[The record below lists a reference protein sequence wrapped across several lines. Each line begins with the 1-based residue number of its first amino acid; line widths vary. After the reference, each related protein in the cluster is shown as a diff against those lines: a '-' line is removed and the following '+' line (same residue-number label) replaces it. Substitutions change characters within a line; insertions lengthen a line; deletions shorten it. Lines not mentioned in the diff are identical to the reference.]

1 MWKMLRP
8 EIRFWSEPS
17 RRNIFTLPSYLL
29 ERKPYSLLA
38 ISWKRHFVIS
48 AGKILAIM
56 TKKKKRL
63 LCCNAKTSWLEFCG
77 VGLLFQCQEVGMSHK
92 RARSSLKKREIL
104 FKTTTKLFQ
113 SSVERRTWCDNC
125 ICKTEISVWTWEFQ
139 SLILTKPW
147 RGGLARIHRR
157 SPQAPLMQHFRT
169 SNCFTQSLAWIRW
182 DGKWSSEVEI
192 KTKLAPLLSDV
203 TACLP
208 RNWKVTAPP
217 VF

>member
-38 ISWKRHFVIS
+38 ISWKRHFDIS
-48 AGKILAIM
+48 VGKILAIM

-77 VGLLFQCQEVGMSHK
+77 VGLLFQCQEAGMSHK

-147 RGGLARIHRR
+147 HGGLARIHRR

-192 KTKLAPLLSDV
+192 KRNLAPLLSDV

>member
-1 MWKMLRP
+1 MKNAETWDQILVWAFKEKYFHP
-8 EIRFWSEPS
+8 
-17 RRNIFTLPSYLL
+17 
-29 ERKPYSLLA
+29 SLLPT
-38 ISWKRHFVIS
+38 
-48 AGKILAIM
+48 GKKTILSPSNLLKK
-56 TKKKKRL
+56 TFCHQCRLDFGNNDKKKKRL